1 MEILEKKCVK
11 GSYKRLEALKNP
23 TLMEF
28 VAKYA
33 DLLNPDSIFVST
45 DSKEDEELIKKMA
58 IEKGEEIPL
67 NIKGHTIHFDGINDQ
82 GRDPKN
88 TKFLFEHGIAPE
100 GLNGIDRDEGLNE
113 IYHKMRDI
121 MKGRQMIVC
130 FYALG
135 PVGSPFYIPAVQLT
149 DSYYVVHSENILYR
163 KGYEGF
169 KKARPTSFFKV
180 VHGTGE
186 VDERMASKNVA
197 ERRVY
202 MDLKN
207 DTVYSC
213 NTQYAGQSVGFKKLA
228 LRLAIQKAS
237 REGWLA
243 EHMFVMG
250 VHGPKGRVS
259 YFSGAYPSMCGKT
272 STAMVEGETIVG
284 DDLAYLH
291 NINGKVHAANVEKGI
306 FGIIQ
311 DISEKSDPLIWDLL
325 NKPGDVIFGNV
336 LNVDGTPRWLGD
348 GRPAPERGVNFSGE
362 WTPDK
367 LDSQGKKIDYAHKNA
382 RYSISLEKLKNCDKK
397 LHDKKGVELKG
408 IIYGGRDSDTW
419 VPVFESFGWEH
430 GVITMGAALESE
442 TTAATIGQEGNRV
455 FNIMSNLEF
464 LSISMAKYIEN
475 YLEFGKKL
483 KKTPPIFGAN
493 YFQRTKDG
501 KWLTGVKDKRVWLKW
516 MELRA
521 NWDVQAINSPI
532 GYIPKYEDLKRLFS
546 EVLKKDYTLAE
557 YNEQFMIR
565 VNENIA
571 KMDRITKV
579 YQGVKGTPQA
589 VFDHLGAQKK
599 RLLELKSAKGDY
611 VTPDK
616 L

>member
-1 MEILEKKCVK
+1 MEILKRKCVE
-11 GSYKRLEALKNP
+11 GSYKLLEALKNP
-23 TLMEF
+23 ALMEF

-33 DLLNPDSIFVST
+33 ELCNPDSIRVST
-45 DSKEDEELIKKMA
+45 DSASDEVLAKKLS
-58 IEKGEEIPL
+58 IEGKEEIPL
-67 NIKGHTIHFDGINDQ
+67 NISGHTMHSDGINDQ

-88 TKFLFEHGIAPE
+88 TKFLFEKGIAPE
-100 GLNGIDRDEGLNE
+100 GLNGMDRDEGLKDV
-113 IYHKMRDI
+113 HSKMKDI

-135 PVGSPFYIPAVQLT
+135 PVNSPFYIPAVQLT
-149 DSYYVVHSENILYR
+149 DSNYVVHSENILYR

-169 KKARPTSFFKV
+169 KKARPDTFFKV

-186 VDERMASKNVA
+186 VDSMMASKNVA
-197 ERRVY
+197 DRRVY
-202 MDLKN
+202 MDLK
-207 DTVYSC
+207 DETVFSC

-272 STAMVEGETIVG
+272 STAMVEGETIIG

-291 NINGKVHAANVEKGI
+291 NIKGKVHAANVEKGI

-311 DISEKSDPLIWDLL
+311 DISEKSDPLIWSLVT
-325 NKPGDVIFGNV
+325 NPGDVIFGNV

-348 GRPAPERGVNFSGE
+348 GRPAPEKGKNFSGDWFPGKKDE
-362 WTPDK
+362 
-367 LDSQGKKIDYAHKNA
+367 QGKPIDYAHKNA

-397 LHDKKGVELKG
+397 LHDKNGVELKG
-408 IIYGGRDSDTW
+408 IIYGGRDSNIW

-430 GVITMGAALESE
+430 GVITMGASLESE

-464 LSISMAKYIEN
+464 LSISMAAYIEN
-475 YLEFGKKL
+475 YLAFGKKL
-483 KKTPPIFGAN
+483 AKAPPIFGAN

-501 KWLTGVKDKRVWLKW
+501 KWLTGIKDKRVWLKW

-521 NWDVQAINSPI
+521 NCDVEAINSPI
-532 GYIPKYEDLKRLFS
+532 GYIPKYEDLKRLFK
-546 EVLKKDYTLAE
+546 EVLNRDYTLPE

-571 KMDRITKV
+571 KMDRIITV
-579 YQGVKGTPQA
+579 YKGVKGTPET
-589 VFDHLGAQKK
+589 VFTHLEAQKK
-599 RLLELKSAKGDY
+599 RLLELKAAKGDY